1 MPDRPEPDLA
11 HVQSA
16 LRSHDQAPRTGEAR
30 EGMQEGVT
38 VVALDRDGEERFQPL
53 RRELGVSA
61 FGLNLI
67 RLRPGQRGRIHRH
80 ERQEEVYVVLEGSLT
95 LGVEG
100 EERVV
105 ATGEAVRVA
114 PAVRRQ
120 LTNRGRELLVLLAI
134 GGAEEHVGRDGAA
147 FGAWEE
153 TEGRPPPEIPLPDDV

>member
-30 EGMQEGVT
+30 QGMQEGVT

-147 FGAWEE
+147 FGAWDE

>member
-30 EGMQEGVT
+30 QGMQEGVT

-105 ATGEAVRVA
+105 ARGEAVRVA

-147 FGAWEE
+147 FGAWDE